1 MTNFILDKFSNED
14 DILNSLNENG
24 ICLVKN
30 FFSEE
35 DAHKLLSQL
44 NHLYDMVNEGCH
56 GYFYS
61 TNNIEISTDED
72 YLSGKAMRIFP
83 QYYGNVPQIL
93 EMFVRNNLLNHILDK
108 HFSPNCQRFLQT
120 FSTRETK
127 LVSNDNLPRNSHMH
141 IDPYESLKFA
151 TFFQKTTKENGALR
165 VIPGSF
171 KEGSIIRKKFI
182 SNNKGKGQYG
192 GDPHRMDEFPN
203 DMVSFSQEDYTYIN
217 CDIGDLVILN
227 TDNYHSGGTLLEDSF
242 RQAVYVHN
250 RP

>member
-1 MTNFILDKFSNED
+1 MTNFILDKFYNES

-24 ICLVKN
+24 ICLIKN

-35 DAHKLLSQL
+35 DVYKLQSQL
-44 NHLYDMVNEGCH
+44 NRLYDIINDECH

-61 TNNIEISTDED
+61 TNNIDISSNKN

-83 QYYGNVPQIL
+83 QYYGNVSQIL
-93 EMFVRNNLLNHILDK
+93 EMFVRNNLLNRVLDK

-127 LVSNDNLPRNSHMH
+127 VVYDDNLPRNSHMH
-141 IDPYESLKFA
+141 IDPFESLKFA

-171 KEGSIIRKKFI
+171 KEGSIIRKEFI

-192 GDPHRMDEFPN
+192 GDSHRMDEFPN
-203 DMVSFSQEDYTYIN
+203 NMVSFSEQDQVYID

-242 RQAVYVHN
+242 RQVIYVHN

>member
-1 MTNFILDKFSNED
+1 MNFILDNTSTEED
-14 DILNSLNENG
+14 IISSLDEYG
-24 ICLVKN
+24 ICLIKR

-35 DAHKLLSQL
+35 DISKLYSQL
-44 NHLYDMVNEGCH
+44 NELYDMISDGCH

-61 TNNIEISTDED
+61 PNNVELSSEKD

-83 QYYGNVPQIL
+83 QYYINVPQIL
-93 EMFVRNNLLNHILDK
+93 EMFVKNDLLNKVLDQ
-108 HFSPNCQRFLQT
+108 HFSKNCQRFLQT
-120 FSTRETK
+120 FSTRENK
-127 LVSNDNLPRNSHMH
+127 LVDDKNLPRNSHMH

-165 VIPGSF
+165 VIPKSF
-171 KEGSIIRKKFI
+171 GEGSIIRMEFI

-192 GDPHRMDEFPN
+192 GDPHRLNEFPRE
-203 DMVSFSQEDYTYIN
+203 MVSFNETDGVYLD

-227 TDNYHSGGTLLEDSF
+227 TDNYHSGGTLLKSSS
-242 RQAVYVHN
+242 RQALYVHN

>member
-1 MTNFILDKFSNED
+1 MNFILDNASKENQIID
-14 DILNSLNENG
+14 CLNEYG
-24 ICLVKN
+24 ICLVKD
-30 FFSEE
+30 FFSEKE
-35 DAHKLLSQL
+35 VNKLFDELDVMY
-44 NHLYDMVNEGCH
+44 NMITEGCH

-61 TNNIEISTDED
+61 PNNVELSSDKD

-83 QYYGNVPQIL
+83 QYYENISQL
-93 EMFVRNNLLNHILDK
+93 LDMFVRNGLLNNILNR
-108 HFSPNCQRFLQT
+108 HFSPNCQKFLQV

-127 LVSNDNLPRNSHMH
+127 IVDDKNLPRNSHMH

-171 KEGSIIRKKFI
+171 KEGSFIRKEFI
-182 SNNKGKGQYG
+182 FNNKGKGQYG
-192 GDPHRMDEFPN
+192 GDPHRMDEFPE
-203 DMVSFSQEDYTYIN
+203 DMVTFYQNESLYID

-227 TDNYHSGGTLLEDSF
+227 TDNYHSGGTLLENSS
-242 RQAVYVHN
+242 RQALYVHN